1 MSKKHEVSRGVGVRR
16 RWEWVHKR
24 LKSGK
29 LKEELVLVWY
39 TKLHDCQLCGFMST
53 PKKVRQRD
61 DVRYWDTETDGE
73 HSKVMLCTGCWN
85 KVKPIAEAQRE
96 AREINYLMN
105 ILYKGTLKWQKLQTP
120 GN

>member
-1 MSKKHEVSRGVGVRR
+1 MKVRLGVGVVDK
-16 RWEWVHKR
+16 WEWIPKR

-29 LKEELVLVWY
+29 LSAEWVSVWY
-39 TKLHDCQLCGFMST
+39 TELQTCQLCGFMST
-53 PKKVRQRD
+53 PKKVWQRD
-61 DVRYWDTETDGE
+61 DVRYWDTETDRE

-85 KVKPIAEAQRE
+85 KVKPIAKAQRE

-105 ILYKGTLKWQKLQTP
+105 KLYKGTLEWQKLQTP